1 MSYFLKRESKSGS
14 LGEAILEA
22 SRSVKGP
29 GGTVIPPELDQ
40 EGFDWLWDQLKR
52 LIADDRNVL
61 LYREDDHL
69 TTISGYI
76 AEKGNGE
83 EGETHF
89 VMIAEHEPAKAP
101 TVMRLERFVDVLRSM
116 FASPHAAV
124 MILRR
129 HGTVTL
135 SPGAAAVSPLH
146 PVHIVTPQAIDVLD
160 RGGV

>member
-1 MSYFLKRESKSGS
+1 MSYFLKREDH
-14 LGEAILEA
+14 
-22 SRSVKGP
+22 VVWGP
-29 GGTVIPPELDQ
+29 AGTIIPEQLDAA
-40 EGFDWLWDQLKR
+40 GFDWLWDQLKR
-52 LIADDRNVL
+52 LVSDERNVM
-61 LYREDDHL
+61 LYREADHL

-76 AEKGNGE
+76 AQPASGGE

-146 PVHIVTPQAIDVLD
+146 PVHILTDY
-160 RGGV
+160 